1 MIQNVSLAVSVVG
14 LVVSVVNT
22 GLILHVYRHKDGQ
35 IAHLLSALLH
45 YRGEPRAAAEAAKA
59 APGASTT
66 ADAPLALLPQQRP
79 RQIGLTQR

>member
-1 MIQNVSLAVSVVG
+1 MIPAISLAVSVVG
-14 LVVSVVNT
+14 LVVSLVNT

-45 YRGEPRAAAEAAKA
+45 YRGEPKAAAEAAAA
-59 APGASTT
+59 APGASP
-66 ADAPLALLPQQRP
+66 AEPVVPLLPQQRP